1 MSDLKIGVLETG
13 RPPAELV
20 EEFVS
25 YPKMMADWLAPL
37 GGSVASWA
45 ALDGELP
52 SGPTEADLWVITG
65 SKFGVYEDHAWIR
78 ALEQFVRDCRDADR
92 PMVGICFGHQVIAKA
107 LGGTVVKSDKGW
119 GVGVHEYAPTD
130 WSDEALSGAPD
141 ALQMAVFHQ
150 DQVTTPPEGAKVVA
164 SSEFCENAALWY
176 PGFAVTVQ
184 GHPEFGA
191 AYEKALMLRK
201 TDNPLAESDVKNG
214 MSTVDNPTNSP
225 DLVKI
230 IEYALLK
237 SRQSKAGAQE

>member
-52 SGPTEADLWVITG
+52 SGPNEADLWVITG

-107 LGGTVVKSDKGW
+107 LGGTVVK
-119 GVGVHEYAPTD
+119 
-130 WSDEALSGAPD
+130 PD
-141 ALQMAVFHQ
+141 
-150 DQVTTPPEGAKVVA
+150 
-164 SSEFCENAALWY
+164 
-176 PGFAVTVQ
+176 
-184 GHPEFGA
+184 
-191 AYEKALMLRK
+191 
-201 TDNPLAESDVKNG
+201 
-214 MSTVDNPTNSP
+214 
-225 DLVKI
+225 
-230 IEYALLK
+230 
-237 SRQSKAGAQE
+237 KAGALACMNMRPPIGRTRH